1 MHNPAFLITIDTEGD
16 NLWQKHDSIT
26 TENAR
31 YLPRFQALC
40 EKYGFKPVY
49 LTNYEMATDP
59 FYIEF
64 SRDVISRGTGEVG
77 MHLHAWNSPPLTPL
91 TDDDWRHKPYLIE
104 YSTDLMRQKIDYMTR
119 LLEDNFQVKMV
130 SHRAGRWAFDERYA
144 RMLVENGYL
153 VDCSVTPKVNWKT
166 AKGAPQ
172 GSGGTDYRDFPTTAY
187 FLDENDIRKPGNSP
201 LLEVPMSI
209 QHRHSALTNA
219 VKQGYDRLRGK
230 VRSPSV
236 HWLRPMGGN
245 VEVMKNVVEQTLA
258 KGSDY
263 VEYMLHSSEYMP
275 GGSPTFKTES
285 DIERLYGDLEA
296 LFEWLQPKV
305 TGLTLAEYHQ
315 QTVAKP

>member
-16 NLWQKHDSIT
+16 NLWQNHDSIT

-49 LTNYEMATDP
+49 LTNYEMAIDP

-64 SRDVISRGTGEVG
+64 ARDAIARGACEVG
-77 MHLHAWNSPPLTPL
+77 MHLHAWNSPPLEPL
-91 TDDDWRHKPYLIE
+91 TDDDWRYKPYLIE
-104 YSTDLMRQKIDYMTR
+104 YTTGMMRQKVEYMTR
-119 LLEDNFQVKMV
+119 LLEDTFQTKMV

-144 RMLVENGYL
+144 QLLVEQGYL

-166 AKGAPQ
+166 AKGNPA
-172 GSGGTDYRDFPTTAY
+172 GTGGTDYRDFPTRAY
-187 FLDENDIRKPGNSP
+187 FLDENDIRKPGNSS

-209 QHRHSALTNA
+209 QHKHSALMNSI
-219 VKQGYDRLRGK
+219 KQGYDRLRGK

-245 VEVMKNVVEQTLA
+245 VETMKSVVEQTLA
-258 KGSDY
+258 QGSDY

-275 GGSPTFKTES
+275 GGSPTFKTQS
-285 DIERLYGDLEA
+285 NIERLYDDLEA
-296 LFEWLQPKV
+296 FFEWLQPKA
-305 TGLTLAEYHQ
+305 TGLTLAEYYQ
-315 QTVAKP
+315 QAVNKH